1 MTSKNRF
8 VRLVVGCTAV
18 LFLAACGGDGDG
30 GGGGGGGGPTITK
43 EATLTLGQEVP
54 AAIAPT
60 PPATNPI
67 NGTVTVTLTTATNAV
82 SGTMTLTGDYP
93 RVTAAHI
100 HDGDIGTAGGVI
112 IGLVDGGNG
121 SWSLP
126 ATASFTA
133 AQAERFKAGGTYVNV
148 HTADIGAIAGLNPAG
163 EIRGQ
168 LIGFAD
174 NIQPIFTTNCAISN
188 CHVAGSALGAPMSLA
203 AGVSVGNLVG
213 QPASGSA
220 GTRVIA
226 GDSANSVLVA
236 RIGGATTGRMPPAP
250 ATLLPANQQNLI
262 KVWIDMGAK
271 DN

>member
-1 MTSKNRF
+1 MMMTKRNGF
-8 VRLVVGCTAV
+8 FRLLVGCTAV
-18 LFLAACGGDGDG
+18 LFMAACGGGGDGG

-67 NGTVTVTLTTATNAV
+67 TGTVTVTLTTASNAV
-82 SGTMTLTGDYP
+82 NGTLTLTGDYT

-112 IGLVDGGNG
+112 IGLVDNGNG
-121 SWSLP
+121 SWSVP
-126 ATASFTA
+126 ANASFTA
-133 AQAERFKAGGTYVNV
+133 AQAERFKAGGYYVNA
-148 HTADIGAIAGLNPAG
+148 HTTLNAAG

-168 LIGFAD
+168 LLGFAD
-174 NIQPIFTTNCAISN
+174 NIQPIFTASCAVST
-188 CHVAGSALGAPMSLA
+188 CHVAGSSTGAPMSLA
-203 AGVSVGNLVG
+203 SGVSVANLVG
-213 QPASGSA
+213 QVASGSA

-226 GDSANSVLVA
+226 GEAANSVLVT
-236 RIGGATTGRMPPAP
+236 RIGGSTAGRMPPTPAP
-250 ATLLPANQQNLI
+250 LLPANEQNLS

-271 DN
+271 NN

>member
-1 MTSKNRF
+1 MTNRNSF
-8 VRLVVGCTAV
+8 FRLVVGCTAV
-18 LFLAACGGDGDG
+18 LFMAACGGGGGGDGG

-54 AAIAPT
+54 AATAPA
-60 PPATNPI
+60 PPLNPI
-67 NGTVTVTLTTATNAV
+67 AGTVTVTLTTATNAV
-82 SGTMTLTGDYP
+82 SGTMTLTGDYT

-126 ATASFTA
+126 ANAVFTA
-133 AQAERFKAGGTYVNV
+133 AQAERFKAGGYYVNA
-148 HTADIGAIAGLNPAG
+148 HTALLNPNG

-174 NIQPIFTTNCAISN
+174 NIQPIFTASCAVST
-188 CHVAGSALGAPMSLA
+188 CHVAGSSTGAPMSLA
-203 AGVSVGNLVG
+203 AGVSAANLVG

-220 GTRVIA
+220 GTRAIA

-250 ATLLPANQQNLI
+250 APLLPANQQNLI

-271 DN
+271 NN